1 MENTSQNTN
10 NSGNS
15 LGETKFNWPLA
26 YMKKENFKKG
36 DTLFKKG
43 EKADKMFYIKKGSLK
58 LVEINKLITEEEVIG
73 EMGLFV
79 PSRERMATAVS
90 QGNLEA
96 YTMEKDDVINL
107 FQKDSS
113 LALKLLE
120 LTIKRYS
127 ENLKA
132 ETAARERIESE
143 LRIAHDIQ
151 NSMLPRIFP
160 PFPERKEFDIF
171 ATMDPAKEVGGDFY
185 DFFFI
190 DNKKLCVIIG
200 DVSGKGVPA
209 ALFMAISKTML
220 KTEALRG
227 LPPREILTIVNDAL
241 CLDNQMCM
249 FVTVFCLILDTE
261 TGEAQ
266 YSNGGHNPPLLCGQN
281 GCFEFIN
288 VPKGFVVG
296 AMEHLQCEGK
306 NLLLKPSDTIFLYT
320 DGVTEA
326 MNPKKELFSENRL
339 KESLEV
345 VKEKDLKDIVSNMRQ
360 EIRKHAQ
367 EEPQSDDI
375 TMLLLRYNGKR

>member
-281 GCFEFIN
+281 GSFEFIN

-345 VKEKDLKDIVSNMRQ
+345 VKEKGLKDIVSNMRQ